1 MLFNYLKIS
10 IRNFRKQ
17 RLFSGLNILG
27 LGIGIAAVWLMVLY
41 VADELS
47 YDRFHAKAD
56 RIYRL
61 TQEAEWA
68 TGSFKLAPTSAPF
81 APALQNEYPE
91 IEKTVRISIEG
102 GGTIRFGEK
111 LVDAYD
117 IYFADAS
124 VFDVFSYPFLYG
136 NPATALDEPQKI
148 VLTKTLADRIFGDAS
163 KAMGQT
169 VFFSNDFPNV
179 VTGVINDV
187 PTNSHLNF
195 SALRSLPKDYT
206 ADWQSGDIYT
216 YLLLK
221 DGADAK
227 KLEAK
232 FPGFY
237 AKYLQKQMGNADYRM
252 ILQPLTSI
260 HLHSTHLD
268 YEIGAKG
275 NIKTVYIFSAIA
287 LLILI
292 IACINYMNLYTAR
305 SLKRVREVGVRKAI
319 GSQRLQLIGQFL
331 TESFLMTI
339 LAGLVGFL
347 LAKAAL
353 PFFNQLA
360 EKSLSLDFQ
369 NNSLFTLGI
378 AAAFL
383 LLIGLLSG
391 LYPAL
396 MLSGYR
402 PVVALKG
409 QLGSQSG
416 GAGFRQS
423 LVVFQFAATVVMI
436 ACSGIVYRQ
445 IRYVNHKDL
454 GFNKEQV
461 LTFHVD
467 KNEVR
472 TQVGALKDKLGQN
485 PVIES
490 SAAASNPIGN
500 NGIGSTA
507 LFIETSN
514 GEMPSTTQMAQ
525 RFMADADYLRTM
537 EIKLVQGRDFVK
549 NSPADLAGSVL
560 VNETLVKKQ
569 GWTNPIGKRMR
580 YPADK
585 DGNATEMTVVGVTRD
600 FHIYSLQHK
609 IEPLVIQLAPP
620 MEQDNM
626 YVRINAA
633 KTPEALAYISQVY
646 KTFDP
651 EARPEFHFL
660 DENFA
665 KQYQA
670 EQRQG
675 NVLLAFAILAILI
688 ACLGL
693 FGLAAFAAEAR
704 TKEIGV
710 RKVLGASIQDVVLML
725 SKDFVKLVLVAIAIG
740 TPVAVYAMNKWL
752 QNFEYRETLSWWVFA
767 LAGIIAIV
775 IALATVSSQALKS
788 ALTNPV
794 KALRAE

>member
-56 RIYRL
+56 RVFRV
-61 TQEAEWA
+61 TQEAQWA

-81 APALQNEYPE
+81 AQALQHEYPE
-91 IEKTVRISIEG
+91 IEKTVRISTEG
-102 GGTIRFGEK
+102 GGRISFGEK
-111 LVDAYD
+111 QVDAHD
-117 IYFADAS
+117 IFFTDGS
-124 VFDVFSYPFLYG
+124 VFDVFSYPFIYG
-136 NPATALDEPQKI
+136 NPATALREPQKI
-148 VLTKTLADRIFGDAS
+148 VLTKTLAARIFGDAS

-169 VFFSNDFPNV
+169 VFFSNSYPNV
-179 VTGVINDV
+179 VTGVIDDV
-187 PTNSHLNF
+187 PANSHLHF
-195 SALRSLPKDYT
+195 SALRSLPPDYT
-206 ADWQSGDIYT
+206 GGWQDGDVYT

-221 DGADAK
+221 PGTDAT

-232 FPGFY
+232 FPAFY
-237 AKYLQKQMGNADYRM
+237 TKYLQKQMGNADYHLN
-252 ILQPLTSI
+252 LQPLTSI
-260 HLHSTHLD
+260 HLHSHLE
-268 YEIGAKG
+268 YELGTTG
-275 NIKTVYIFSAIA
+275 NINTVYIFSAIA

-319 GSQRLQLIGQFL
+319 GSQRTQLIGQFL
-331 TESFLMTI
+331 TESFMMTVI
-339 LAGLVGFL
+339 AGFVSFL
-347 LAKAAL
+347 LATAAL

-360 EKSLSLDFQ
+360 EKSLSLTFHD
-369 NNSLFTLGI
+369 NSIVTI
-378 AAAFL
+378 AIGGAFL

-402 PVVALKG
+402 PVIALKG

-423 LVVFQFAATVVMI
+423 LVVFQFAATVAMI

-461 LTFHVD
+461 LTFHID

-472 TQVGALKDKLGQN
+472 TQVAALKEKLGQN

-490 SAAASNPIGN
+490 SASASNPIGN
-500 NGIGSTA
+500 NFIGSA
-507 LFIETSN
+507 PLVVETDN
-514 GEMPSTTQMAQ
+514 GEIPSTPQMTQ

-537 EIKLVQGRDFVK
+537 EIKLLQGRDFIK
-549 NSPADLAGSVL
+549 NSPADLSGSIL
-560 VNETLVKKQ
+560 VNEALVKKQ
-569 GWTNPIGKRMR
+569 GWKNPVGKRLR
-580 YPADK
+580 YPADG
-585 DGNATEMTVVGVTRD
+585 DGKVQELTVVGVTSD

-620 MEQDNM
+620 SEQDNM

-646 KTFDP
+646 KTFDA
-651 EARPEFHFL
+651 EARPEFQFL

-670 EQRQG
+670 EQRQA
-675 NVLLAFAILAILI
+675 NVLLAFAVLAVVI

-710 RKVLGASIQDVVLML
+710 RKVLGASVQDVVFML
-725 SKDFVKLVLVAIAIG
+725 SRDFARLVLIAIAIG
-740 TPVAVYAMNKWL
+740 TPIAVYAMNQWL

-767 LAGIIAIV
+767 LAGVIAIV
-775 IALATVSSQALKS
+775 IALVTVSSQALKS

>member
-56 RIYRL
+56 RIYRV

-68 TGSFKLAPTSAPF
+68 TGSFKLAPTSPPF

-91 IEKTVRISIEG
+91 IEKTVRISAEG
-102 GGTIRFGEK
+102 GGKIRFGEK
-111 LVDAYD
+111 QVDAHN
-117 IYFADAS
+117 IFFTDAT
-124 VFDVFSYPFLYG
+124 VFDIFSYPFLYG
-136 NPATALDEPQKI
+136 NPATALSEPQKI
-148 VLTKTLADRIFGDAS
+148 VLTKTLAISIFGDAS
-163 KAMGQT
+163 KALGQT
-169 VFFSNDFPNV
+169 VFFSNNYPNV
-179 VTGVINDV
+179 VSGVIEDV
-187 PTNSHLNF
+187 PSNSHLNF
-195 SALRSLPKDYT
+195 SALRSLPPDFT
-206 ADWQSGDIYT
+206 GGWQDGDIYT
-216 YLLLK
+216 YVLLK
-221 DGADAK
+221 QGTDAT

-232 FPGFY
+232 FPTFY
-237 AKYLQKQMGNADYRM
+237 TKYLKKYIADADYRM
-252 ILQPLTSI
+252 NLQPLTSI
-260 HLHSTHLD
+260 HLHSNLE
-268 YEIGAKG
+268 YEISTNG
-275 NIKTVYIFSAIA
+275 NIRTVYIFSAIA
-287 LLILI
+287 LLILV

-319 GSQRLQLIGQFL
+319 GSQRFQLIGQFL
-331 TESFLMTI
+331 TESFMMTI

-353 PFFNQLA
+353 PFFNRLA
-360 EKSLSLDFQ
+360 EKSLSIDFQ
-369 NNSLFTLGI
+369 NNNILTIGI
-378 AAAFL
+378 SAAFL
-383 LLIGLLSG
+383 LLVGLLSG

-402 PVVALKG
+402 PVIALKG

-454 GFNKEQV
+454 GFNKDQV
-461 LTFHVD
+461 LTFHID

-472 TQVGALKDKLGQN
+472 TQVSALKEKLEQN

-490 SAAASNPIGN
+490 AAAASNPIGN
-500 NGIGSTA
+500 NAIGSAA
-507 LFIETSN
+507 LFVETN
-514 GEMPSTTQMAQ
+514 QGEIPSTTQMTQ

-537 EIKLVQGRDFVK
+537 EIKLLQGRDFDK
-549 NSPADLAGSVL
+549 NSAADLSGSVL
-560 VNETLVKKQ
+560 VNEALAQKQ
-569 GWTNPIGKRMR
+569 GWANPIGKRLR

-585 DGNATEMTVVGVTRD
+585 DGNVKELTVVGVTKN

-609 IEPLVIQLAPP
+609 IESLLIQLAPP
-620 MEQDNM
+620 QEQDNM

-633 KTPEALAYISQVY
+633 KTTEALAYIREVY
-646 KTFDP
+646 KAFDAD
-651 EARPEFHFL
+651 ARPEFQFL

-710 RKVLGASIQDVVLML
+710 RKVLGASVQDVVLML
-725 SKDFVKLVLVAIAIG
+725 SKDFVKLVLVAIVIG
-740 TPVAVYAMNKWL
+740 TPVAIYAMNKWL

>member
-17 RLFSGLNILG
+17 RLFSGLNIFG

-47 YDRFHAKAD
+47 YDRFHAQAD
-56 RIYRL
+56 RIYRV
-61 TQEAEWA
+61 TQQAEWA
-68 TGSFKLAPTSAPF
+68 TGSFKLASTSAPF

-91 IEKTVRISIEG
+91 IEKTVRISAEG
-102 GGTIRFGEK
+102 GGKIRYREK
-111 LVDAYD
+111 QVDAFD
-117 IYFADAS
+117 VYFTDAS
-124 VFDVFSYPFLYG
+124 VFDIFTYPFIYG
-136 NPATALDEPQKI
+136 DPATALREPQKI
-148 VLTKTLADRIFGDAS
+148 VLTKTLAVRLFGDAS
-163 KAMGQT
+163 RAMGQT
-169 VFFSNDFPNV
+169 VFFSNNFPNV
-179 VTGVINDV
+179 VTGVIEDV
-187 PTNSHLNF
+187 PANSHLHF
-195 SALRSLPKDYT
+195 SALRSLPPDFT
-206 ADWQSGDIYT
+206 GGWQSGDIYT
-216 YLLLK
+216 YILLK
-221 DGADAK
+221 DGTDAK

-232 FPGFY
+232 FPAFY
-237 AKYLQKQMGNADYRM
+237 TKYLRSELGNADYHM
-252 ILQPLTSI
+252 NLQPLTSI
-260 HLHSTHLD
+260 HLHSNLD
-268 YEIGAKG
+268 YEISTNA
-275 NIKTVYIFSAIA
+275 NIKTVYIFAAIA

-292 IACINYMNLYTAR
+292 IACINYVNLYTAR

-319 GSQRLQLIGQFL
+319 GSQRVQLIGQFL

-360 EKSLSLDFQ
+360 EKSLSLDLHD
-369 NNSLFTLGI
+369 NGMI
-378 AAAFL
+378 AIAIACGFL

-402 PVVALKG
+402 PVIALKG
-409 QLGSQSG
+409 QLGSHSG

-454 GFNKEQV
+454 GFNKDQV
-461 LTFHVD
+461 LTFHID

-472 TQVGALKDKLGQN
+472 TQVSALKEKLSQN
-485 PVIES
+485 PLIES
-490 SAAASNPIGN
+490 AAAASNPIGN
-500 NGIGSTA
+500 NYIGSTG
-507 LFIETSN
+507 LFVETNS
-514 GEMPSTTQMAQ
+514 GEIPSSTQMTH
-525 RFMADADYLRTM
+525 RFMADADYLGTM
-537 EIKLVQGRDFVK
+537 EIKLLQGRDFVK

-560 VNETLVKKQ
+560 VNEALVKKQ
-569 GWTNPIGKRMR
+569 GWTNPIGKRLR
-580 YPADK
+580 YPADS
-585 DGNATEMTVVGVTRD
+585 DGNSYELTVVGVTSD

-620 MEQDNM
+620 TEQDNM

-633 KTPEALAYISQVY
+633 KTPEALAYIREVY
-646 KTFDP
+646 KGFDA
-651 EARPEFHFL
+651 EARPEFQFL

-670 EQRQG
+670 EERQG
-675 NVLLAFAILAILI
+675 NVLLAFAILAIVI

-704 TKEIGV
+704 TKEIGI
-710 RKVLGASIQDVVLML
+710 RKVLGASVQNVVLML
-725 SKDFVKLVLVAIAIG
+725 SKDFVKLVLIAIVIG
-740 TPVAVYAMNKWL
+740 TPIAIYAMNQWL

-767 LAGIIAIV
+767 LAGIIAIA
-775 IALATVSSQALKS
+775 IALVTVSSQALKS

>member
-56 RIYRL
+56 RIFRI

-68 TGSFKLAPTSAPF
+68 TGSFKLAITSAPY
-81 APALQNEYPE
+81 AQALQHEYPE
-91 IEKTVRISIEG
+91 IEKTVRISVEG
-102 GGTIRFGEK
+102 GGKILFGEK
-111 LVDAYD
+111 QVDAPD
-117 IYFADAS
+117 IFFADAS
-124 VFDVFSYPFLYG
+124 VFDVFSFPFLYG
-136 NPATALDEPQKI
+136 NPATALREPQKI
-148 VLTKTLADRIFGDAS
+148 VLTKTLATRIFGDAA
-163 KAMGQT
+163 KAVGQT
-169 VFFSNDFPNV
+169 VFFSNNYPNV
-179 VTGVINDV
+179 VTGVIEDV
-187 PTNSHLNF
+187 LTNSHLNF
-195 SALRSLPKDYT
+195 SALRSLPPDYT
-206 ADWQSGDIYT
+206 GGWQDGDVYT

-221 DGADAK
+221 KGTDAQ

-232 FPGFY
+232 FPAFY
-237 AKYLQKQMGNADYRM
+237 TKYLQKEMGNADYHM
-252 ILQPLTSI
+252 NLQPLTSI
-260 HLHSTHLD
+260 HLHSDLG
-268 YEIGAKG
+268 YEMGTNG
-275 NIKTVYIFSAIA
+275 NVKTVYIFSAIA

-319 GSQRLQLIGQFL
+319 GSQRFQLIGQFL
-331 TESFLMTI
+331 TESFMMTI

-353 PFFNQLA
+353 PSFNRLA
-360 EKSLSLDFQ
+360 EKTLSLDFQ
-369 NNSLFTLGI
+369 NNDLLTLSI
-378 AAAFL
+378 AVAFL

-396 MLSGYR
+396 MLSGFR
-402 PVVALKG
+402 PVIALKG
-409 QLGSQSG
+409 QLGSQAG
-416 GAGFRQS
+416 GAGFRKS

-445 IRYVNHKDL
+445 ISYVNHKDL
-454 GFNKEQV
+454 GFNKDQV
-461 LTFHVD
+461 LTFHID

-472 TQVGALKDKLGQN
+472 TQVSALKEKLGQN
-485 PVIES
+485 PIIES

-500 NGIGSTA
+500 NYMGSAA
-507 LFIETSN
+507 LLVETN
-514 GEMPSTTQMAQ
+514 QGEMPSTPQMTQ

-537 EIKLVQGRDFVK
+537 EIKLLQGRDFVK
-549 NSPADLAGSVL
+549 NSPADLSGSVL
-560 VNETLVKKQ
+560 VNEELVKKQ
-569 GWTNPIGKRMR
+569 GWANPIGKRLR

-585 DGNATEMTVVGVTRD
+585 GGNVKELTVVGVTSD

-620 MEQDNM
+620 QEQDNV

-633 KTPEALAYISQVY
+633 KTTEALAYIGQVY
-646 KTFDP
+646 KTFDA
-651 EARPEFHFL
+651 EARPEFQFL

-670 EQRQG
+670 ELRQG

-710 RKVLGASIQDVVLML
+710 RKVLGASVQDVVLML
-725 SKDFVKLVLVAIAIG
+725 SADFVKLVLIAIVIG
-740 TPVAVYAMNKWL
+740 TPIAVYAMNKWL

-767 LAGIIAIV
+767 LAGIVAIV
-775 IALATVSSQALKS
+775 IALITVSSQALKS

>member
-41 VADELS
+41 VADELN

-56 RIYRL
+56 RIYRV
-61 TQEAEWA
+61 TQEAGWE

-91 IEKTVRISIEG
+91 IEKTVRISAEG
-102 GGTIRFGEK
+102 GGSIRFREMQ
-111 LVDAYD
+111 VDAPD
-117 IYFADAS
+117 IFFADGS
-124 VFDVFSYPFLYG
+124 VFDVFSYSFLYG
-136 NPATALDEPQKI
+136 SPATALREPQKI
-148 VLTKTLADRIFGDAS
+148 VLTKTLATRIFGDAS
-163 KAMGQT
+163 KALGQT
-169 VFFSNDFPNV
+169 VFFSNNYPNV
-179 VTGVINDV
+179 VSGVIEDA

-195 SALRSLPKDYT
+195 SALRSLPPDFT
-206 ADWQSGDIYT
+206 GGWQDGDIYT

-221 DGADAK
+221 EGADAK

-232 FPGFY
+232 FPAFY
-237 AKYLQKQMGNADYRM
+237 AKYLQKQMGNAEYHLN
-252 ILQPLTSI
+252 LQPLTSI
-260 HLHSTHLD
+260 HLNSHLGH
-268 YEIGAKG
+268 EIGNNG

-287 LLILI
+287 LLILV

-319 GSQRLQLIGQFL
+319 GSQRFQLIGQFL
-331 TESFLMTI
+331 TESFMMTL

-369 NNSLFTLGI
+369 NNDFLTIGI
-378 AAAFL
+378 AGAFL
-383 LLIGLLSG
+383 MLIGLLSG

-402 PVVALKG
+402 PVIALKG
-409 QLGSQSG
+409 QLGSHAG

-461 LTFHVD
+461 LTFHID

-472 TQVGALKDKLGQN
+472 TQVGALKEKLEQN

-490 SAAASNPIGN
+490 AAAASNPIGN
-500 NGIGSTA
+500 NTIGSA
-507 LFIETSN
+507 AFLIETN
-514 GEMPSTTQMAQ
+514 QGEIPSTTQMAQ

-537 EIKLVQGRDFVK
+537 EIKLLQGRDFIK
-549 NSPADLAGSVL
+549 NSPTDLAGSVL
-560 VNETLVKKQ
+560 VNEALAKKQ
-569 GWTNPIGKRMR
+569 GWSDAVGKKLR

-585 DGNATEMTVVGVTRD
+585 DGNMKELAVVGVTND

-609 IEPLVIQLAPP
+609 IEPLVIQFAPP
-620 MEQDNM
+620 QEQDNM

-633 KTPEALAYISQVY
+633 KTPEALAHIREVY
-646 KTFDP
+646 KTFDTN
-651 EARPEFHFL
+651 ARPEVHFL

-665 KQYQA
+665 RQYQA

-675 NVLLAFAILAILI
+675 NVLLAFAILAIVI

-693 FGLAAFAAEAR
+693 FGLAALAAEAR

-710 RKVLGASIQDVVLML
+710 RKVLGASVQDVVLML

-740 TPVAVYAMNKWL
+740 TPIAVYAMSEWL
-752 QNFEYRETLSWWVFA
+752 QNFEYRETLSWWIFA
-767 LAGIIAIV
+767 LAGVIAIV

>member
-56 RIYRL
+56 RIYRV
-61 TQEAEWA
+61 TQEAEWE

-91 IEKTVRISIEG
+91 IEKTVRISAEG
-102 GGTIRFGEK
+102 GGKIRFEEK
-111 LVDAYD
+111 QVDAPD
-117 IYFADAS
+117 IFFTDGS
-124 VFDVFSYPFLYG
+124 VFDVFSYSFLYG
-136 NPATALDEPQKI
+136 NPATALREPQKI
-148 VLTKTLADRIFGDAS
+148 VLTKTLATRIFGDAS

-169 VFFSNDFPNV
+169 VFFSNNYPNV
-179 VTGVINDV
+179 ITGVMEDV
-187 PTNSHLNF
+187 PANSHLNF
-195 SALRSLPKDYT
+195 SALRSLPADYT
-206 ADWQSGDIYT
+206 GGWQDGDIYT

-221 DGADAK
+221 DGTDAK

-232 FPGFY
+232 FPAFY
-237 AKYLQKQMGNADYRM
+237 AKYLQKQMGNADYHLN
-252 ILQPLTSI
+252 LQPLTSI
-260 HLHSTHLD
+260 HLHSHLD
-268 YEIGAKG
+268 YEIGTNG

-287 LLILI
+287 FLILV

-319 GSQRLQLIGQFL
+319 GSQRFQLIGQFL
-331 TESFLMTI
+331 TESFMTTI
-339 LAGLVGFL
+339 LAGFVGFL

-369 NNSLFTLGI
+369 NNDMLTIGI
-378 AAAFL
+378 AGTFL

-402 PVVALKG
+402 PVIALKG
-409 QLGSQSG
+409 QLGSHTG
-416 GAGFRQS
+416 GAVFRQS
-423 LVVFQFAATVVMI
+423 LVVFQFIATVVMI

-461 LTFHVD
+461 LTFHID

-472 TQVGALKDKLGQN
+472 TQVGALKEKLEQN
-485 PVIES
+485 PVIEGA
-490 SAAASNPIGN
+490 AAASNPIGN
-500 NGIGSTA
+500 NTIGSA
-507 LFIETSN
+507 AFFIETN
-514 GEMPSTTQMAQ
+514 HGEIPSSTQMTQ

-537 EIKLVQGRDFVK
+537 EIKLLRGRDFIK
-549 NSPADLAGSVL
+549 NSPTDLAGSIL
-560 VNETLVKKQ
+560 VNEALANKQ
-569 GWTNPIGKRMR
+569 GWSNPVGKRLR

-585 DGNATEMTVVGVTRD
+585 DGKAKELTVVGVIKD

-620 MEQDNM
+620 QEQDNM
-626 YVRINAA
+626 YVRINVA
-633 KTPEALAYISQVY
+633 KTPEALAYIREVY
-646 KTFDP
+646 KTFDA
-651 EARPEFHFL
+651 EARPEFQFL

-675 NVLLAFAILAILI
+675 SVLLAFAILAILI

-710 RKVLGASIQDVVLML
+710 RKVLGASVQDVVLML

-740 TPVAVYAMNKWL
+740 TPIAVYAMSEWL
-752 QNFEYRETLSWWVFA
+752 QNFEYRETLSWWIFA
-767 LAGIIAIV
+767 VAGVIAIV

-788 ALTNPV
+788 ALANPV

>member
-47 YDRFHAKAD
+47 YDRFHAKAG
-56 RIYRL
+56 RIYRV

-68 TGSFKLAPTSAPF
+68 TGSYKLASTSAPF
-81 APALQNEYPE
+81 AQALQNEYPE
-91 IEKTVRISIEG
+91 IERTLRINAEG
-102 GGTIRFGEK
+102 GGKIRYGEK
-111 LVDAYD
+111 QVDAYD
-117 IYFADAS
+117 IFFTDAS
-124 VFDVFSYPFLYG
+124 VFDVFSYRFLYG
-136 NPATALDEPQKI
+136 NPATALREPQKI
-148 VLTKTLADRIFGDAS
+148 VLTKTLAARIFGDAA

-169 VFFSNDFPNV
+169 VFFSNNFPNV
-179 VTGVINDV
+179 VTGVIEDV
-187 PTNSHLNF
+187 PANSHIRF
-195 SALRSLPKDYT
+195 SALRSLPPDFT
-206 ADWQSGDIYT
+206 GGWQDGDIYT

-221 DGADAK
+221 QGTDAR

-232 FPGFY
+232 FPTFY
-237 AKYLQKQMGNADYRM
+237 SKYLSKYIGDSEYRM
-252 ILQPLTSI
+252 KLQPLTSI
-260 HLHSTHLD
+260 HLYSDLE

-287 LLILI
+287 LLILV

-319 GSQRLQLIGQFL
+319 GSQRFQLIGQFL

-339 LAGLVGFL
+339 LAGFVGFL
-347 LAKAAL
+347 LATTAL

-360 EKSLSLDFQ
+360 EKSLSLDFHD
-369 NNSLFTLGI
+369 NSIATIGI
-378 AAAFL
+378 GATFL
-383 LLIGLLSG
+383 ALIGLLSG

-402 PVVALKG
+402 PVIALKG

-436 ACSGIVYRQ
+436 ACASIVYRQ

-454 GFNKEQV
+454 GFNKDQV
-461 LTFHVD
+461 LTFHID

-472 TQVGALKDKLGQN
+472 TQVAALKEKLGQN

-500 NGIGSTA
+500 NNIGSTA
-507 LFIETSN
+507 LFMETGN
-514 GEMPSTTQMAQ
+514 GEISQTTQMTQ

-537 EIKLVQGRDFVK
+537 EIKLLQGRDFLK

-560 VNETLVKKQ
+560 VNEALVKKQ
-569 GWTNPIGKRMR
+569 GWANPIGKRMR

-585 DGNATEMTVVGVTRD
+585 DGNSKELTIVGVTND

-620 MEQDNM
+620 QEQDNM

-633 KTPEALAYISQVY
+633 KTPEALAYITQVY
-646 KTFDP
+646 KAFD
-651 EARPEFHFL
+651 ADSRPEFQFL

-665 KQYQA
+665 KQYQS

-675 NVLLAFAILAILI
+675 NVLLAFAILAIII

-704 TKEIGV
+704 TKEIGL
-710 RKVLGASIQDVVLML
+710 RKVLGASVQDVVLML
-725 SKDFVKLVLVAIAIG
+725 SKDFVKLVLVAIVIG
-740 TPVAVYAMNKWL
+740 TPIAVYAMNKWL
-752 QNFEYRETLSWWVFA
+752 QNFEYRETLSWWIFA
-767 LAGIIAIV
+767 LAGIVAIAI
-775 IALATVSSQALKS
+775 ALLTVSSQALKS

>member
-56 RIYRL
+56 RIFRV

-68 TGSFKLAPTSAPF
+68 TGGFKLAPTSAPF
-81 APALQNEYPE
+81 AQALQNEYPE
-91 IEKTVRISIEG
+91 IEKTVRISAEG
-102 GGTIRFGEK
+102 GGKIRFGEK
-111 LVDAYD
+111 QVDAND
-117 IYFADAS
+117 IFFTDGS
-124 VFDVFSYPFLYG
+124 VFDVFSFPFLYG
-136 NPATALDEPQKI
+136 NPATALREPQKI
-148 VLTKTLADRIFGDAS
+148 VLTKTLATRVFGDAS
-163 KAMGQT
+163 KAVGQT
-169 VFFSNDFPNV
+169 VFFSNNYPNV
-179 VTGVINDV
+179 VTGVIDDI
-187 PTNSHLNF
+187 PANSHLNF
-195 SALRSLPKDYT
+195 SALRSLPLDYT
-206 ADWQSGDIYT
+206 GGWQDGDVYT

-221 DGADAK
+221 EGTDAE

-232 FPGFY
+232 FPAFY
-237 AKYLQKQMGNADYRM
+237 TKYLQKQMGNADYHM
-252 ILQPLTSI
+252 NLQPLTSI
-260 HLHSTHLD
+260 HLHSHLD
-268 YEIGAKG
+268 YEIGNNG
-275 NIKTVYIFSAIA
+275 NIDTVYIFSAIA

-319 GSQRLQLIGQFL
+319 GSQRFQLIGQFL
-331 TESFLMTI
+331 TESFMMTA
-339 LAGLVGFL
+339 LAGFVGFL
-347 LAKAAL
+347 LAKATL

-360 EKSLSLDFQ
+360 EKSLSLVFHD
-369 NNSLFTLGI
+369 NSLATMGI
-378 AAAFL
+378 GGAFL

-402 PVVALKG
+402 PVIALKG
-409 QLGSQSG
+409 QLGSQAG

-445 IRYVNHKDL
+445 ISYVNHKDL
-454 GFNKEQV
+454 GFNKDQV
-461 LTFHVD
+461 LTFHID

-472 TQVGALKDKLGQN
+472 TQVGALKEKLGQN

-500 NGIGSTA
+500 NWMGSA
-507 LFIETSN
+507 PLFVETDN
-514 GEMPSTTQMAQ
+514 GGFSSTTQMTQ

-537 EIKLVQGRDFVK
+537 EIKLLQGRDFIK
-549 NSPADLAGSVL
+549 NSPADLTGSVL
-560 VNETLVKKQ
+560 VNEALVKKQ
-569 GWTNPIGKRMR
+569 GWKNPVGKRMR
-580 YPADK
+580 YPADR
-585 DGNATEMTVVGVTRD
+585 DGKVQELTIVGVTSD

-609 IEPLVIQLAPP
+609 IEPLVIQFAPP
-620 MEQDNM
+620 SEQDNM
-626 YVRINAA
+626 FVRINAA
-633 KTPEALAYISQVY
+633 KTPEALAYINQVY
-646 KTFDP
+646 KTFDAD
-651 EARPEFHFL
+651 ARPEFQFL

-675 NVLLAFAILAILI
+675 NILLAFAILAVVI

-710 RKVLGASIQDVVLML
+710 RKVLGASVQDVVFML
-725 SKDFVKLVLVAIAIG
+725 SRDFVKLVLIAIVIG
-740 TPVAVYAMNKWL
+740 TPVAVYAMSKWL

-767 LAGIIAIV
+767 LAGIVAIV
-775 IALATVSSQALKS
+775 IALVTVSSQALKS

>member
-47 YDRFHAKAD
+47 YDRFHARAD
-56 RIYRL
+56 RIFRV

-91 IEKTVRISIEG
+91 IEKTLRISSEG
-102 GGTIRFGEK
+102 GGRIRFGEK
-111 LVDAYD
+111 QVDAPD
-117 IYFADAS
+117 IFFTDAS
-124 VFDVFSYPFLYG
+124 VFDIFSYRFLYG
-136 NPATALDEPQKI
+136 NPATALREPQKI
-148 VLTKTLADRIFGDAS
+148 VLTKTLATRIFGDAA
-163 KAMGQT
+163 KAVGQT
-169 VFFSNDFPNV
+169 VFFSNNYPNV
-179 VTGVINDV
+179 VTGVIDDV
-187 PTNSHLNF
+187 PANSHLNF
-195 SALRSLPKDYT
+195 SALRSLPVDYT
-206 ADWQSGDIYT
+206 GGWQDGDMYT

-221 DGADAK
+221 EGTDAK

-232 FPGFY
+232 FPAFY
-237 AKYLQKQMGNADYRM
+237 VKYLQKQMDNADYHLN
-252 ILQPLTSI
+252 LQPLTSI
-260 HLHSTHLD
+260 HLHSHLD
-268 YEIGAKG
+268 YEIGNNG

-287 LLILI
+287 LLILV

-319 GSQRLQLIGQFL
+319 GSQRFQLIGQFL
-331 TESFLMTI
+331 TESFMMTI

-360 EKSLSLDFQ
+360 EKTLSLDFQ
-369 NNSLFTLGI
+369 NNNLLTIGI

-402 PVVALKG
+402 PVIALKG

-454 GFNKEQV
+454 GFNKDQV
-461 LTFHVD
+461 LTFHID

-472 TQVGALKDKLGQN
+472 TQVGALKEKLEQN

-490 SAAASNPIGN
+490 AAAASNPIGN
-500 NGIGSTA
+500 NSIGSAA
-507 LFIETSN
+507 LFVETN
-514 GEMPSTTQMAQ
+514 QGEIPSTTQMTQ

-537 EIKLVQGRDFVK
+537 EIKLLQGRDFIK
-549 NSPADLAGSVL
+549 NSPADLSGSVL
-560 VNETLVKKQ
+560 VNEALAKKQ
-569 GWTNPIGKRMR
+569 GWTNPIGKRLR
-580 YPADK
+580 YPADQ
-585 DGNATEMTVVGVTRD
+585 DGNATELTVVGVTKD

-620 MEQDNM
+620 QEQDNM

-633 KTPEALAYISQVY
+633 KTSEALAYIHEVY
-646 KTFDP
+646 KTFDAD
-651 EARPEFHFL
+651 ARPEFHFL

-675 NVLLAFAILAILI
+675 NVLLAFAILAIVI

-710 RKVLGASIQDVVLML
+710 RKVLGANVQDVVLML
-725 SKDFVKLVLVAIAIG
+725 SKDFVKLVFVAIAIG
-740 TPVAVYAMNKWL
+740 TPIAVYAMDMWL

-767 LAGIIAIV
+767 LAGLVAIV
-775 IALATVSSQALKS
+775 IALVTVSSQALKS

>member
-47 YDRFHAKAD
+47 YDRLHAKAD
-56 RIYRL
+56 RIYRV
-61 TQEAEWA
+61 TQQAEWA
-68 TGSFKLAPTSAPF
+68 TGSFKLASTSAPF

-91 IEKTVRISIEG
+91 IEKTVRISAEG
-102 GGTIRFGEK
+102 GGKIRFGEK
-111 LVDAYD
+111 QVDAPD
-117 IYFADAS
+117 IFFADGS
-124 VFDVFSYPFLYG
+124 VFDIFSYSFLYG
-136 NPATALDEPQKI
+136 NPATALREPQKI
-148 VLTKTLADRIFGDAS
+148 VLTRTLATRIFGDAS
-163 KAMGQT
+163 KAVGQT
-169 VFFSNDFPNV
+169 VFFSNNYPNV
-179 VTGVINDV
+179 VTGVIEDA

-195 SALRSLPKDYT
+195 GALRSIPTDYT
-206 ADWQSGDIYT
+206 GGWQDGDVYT

-221 DGADAK
+221 EGTDAK

-232 FPGFY
+232 FPAFY
-237 AKYLQKQMGNADYRM
+237 AKYLQKQMGNADYHLN
-252 ILQPLTSI
+252 LQPLTSI
-260 HLHSTHLD
+260 HLHSHLS
-268 YEIGAKG
+268 YEIGTNG

-287 LLILI
+287 LLILV

-319 GSQRLQLIGQFL
+319 GSQRFQLIGQFL
-331 TESFLMTI
+331 TESFMMTI
-339 LAGLVGFL
+339 LAGLVSFL

-369 NNSLFTLGI
+369 NNDVLTIGI
-378 AAAFL
+378 AGAFL
-383 LLIGLLSG
+383 MLIGLLSG

-402 PVVALKG
+402 PVIALKG

-454 GFNKEQV
+454 GFNKDQV
-461 LTFHVD
+461 LTFHID

-472 TQVGALKDKLGQN
+472 TQVGALKEKLEQN

-490 SAAASNPIGN
+490 AAAASNPVGN
-500 NGIGSTA
+500 NNIGSA
-507 LFIETSN
+507 AFFIETN
-514 GEMPSTTQMAQ
+514 QGEIPSTTQMTQ
-525 RFMADADYLRTM
+525 RFMADADYLGTM
-537 EIKLVQGRDFVK
+537 EIKLLQGRDFIK
-549 NSPADLAGSVL
+549 NSPTDLAGSVL
-560 VNETLVKKQ
+560 VNEALVKKQ
-569 GWTNPIGKRMR
+569 GWSNAVGKRLR
-580 YPADK
+580 YPVDK
-585 DGNATEMTVVGVTRD
+585 DGTMKELAVVGVTKD

-609 IEPLVIQLAPP
+609 IEPLVIQFAPP
-620 MEQDNM
+620 QEQDNM

-633 KTPEALAYISQVY
+633 KTSEALAHIREVY
-646 KTFDP
+646 KTFDAD
-651 EARPEFHFL
+651 ARPEFQFL

-675 NVLLAFAILAILI
+675 NVLLAFAILAIVI

-710 RKVLGASIQDVVLML
+710 RKVLGASVQDVVLML

-740 TPVAVYAMNKWL
+740 TPIAVYTMSKWL

-775 IALATVSSQALKS
+775 IALVTVSSQALKS

>member
-47 YDRFHAKAD
+47 YDRFHVKAD
-56 RIYRL
+56 RVFRV

-81 APALQNEYPE
+81 AQALQNEYPE
-91 IEKTVRISIEG
+91 IEKTVRISAEG
-102 GGTIRFGEK
+102 GGKIRFGEK
-111 LVDAYD
+111 QVDAFD
-117 IYFADAS
+117 IFFTDAS
-124 VFDVFSYPFLYG
+124 VFDVFSFPFIYG
-136 NPATALDEPQKI
+136 NPATALGEPQKI
-148 VLTKTLADRIFGDAS
+148 VLTKTLATRIFGDAA
-163 KAMGQT
+163 KAVGQT
-169 VFFSNDFPNV
+169 VFFSNNYPNV
-179 VTGVINDV
+179 VTGVIEDV
-187 PTNSHLNF
+187 PVNSHFNF
-195 SALRSLPKDYT
+195 SALRSLPADYT
-206 ADWQSGDIYT
+206 GGWQNGDLYT

-221 DGADAK
+221 EGTDAK

-232 FPGFY
+232 FPAFY
-237 AKYLQKQMGNADYRM
+237 TKYLQKQMGKADYHLN
-252 ILQPLTSI
+252 LQPLTSI
-260 HLHSTHLD
+260 HLHSHLD
-268 YEIGAKG
+268 YEIGTNG

-319 GSQRLQLIGQFL
+319 GSQRFQLIGQFL
-331 TESFLMTI
+331 TESFMMTI
-339 LAGLVGFL
+339 LSGLVGFL

-360 EKSLSLDFQ
+360 EKTLRIDFQ
-369 NNSLFTLGI
+369 NNNLLTTGI
-378 AAAFL
+378 AVAFL

-402 PVVALKG
+402 PVIALKG

-454 GFNKEQV
+454 GFNKDQV
-461 LTFHVD
+461 LTFHID

-472 TQVGALKDKLGQN
+472 TQVGALKEKLAQN

-500 NGIGSTA
+500 NMIGYAT
-507 LFIETSN
+507 LFVETNS
-514 GEMPSTTQMAQ
+514 GEIPSTTQMTQ

-537 EIKLVQGRDFVK
+537 EIKLLQGHDFVN

-560 VNETLVKKQ
+560 VNEALAKKQ
-569 GWTNPIGKRMR
+569 GWANPIGKRMR
-580 YPADK
+580 SPADK
-585 DGNATEMTVVGVTRD
+585 DGNVKELTVVGVTSD
-600 FHIYSLQHK
+600 FHIYSLQYK

-620 MEQDNM
+620 SEQDNM
-626 YVRINAA
+626 YVRINPA
-633 KTPEALAYISQVY
+633 KTPEALAYINQVY
-646 KTFDP
+646 KTFD
-651 EARPEFHFL
+651 ADAHPEFQFL

-665 KQYQA
+665 KQYKA

-675 NVLLAFAILAILI
+675 NVLLAFAILAVLI

-710 RKVLGASIQDVVLML
+710 RKVLGASVQDVVLML
-725 SKDFVKLVLVAIAIG
+725 SRDFVKLVFIAIVIG
-740 TPVAVYAMNKWL
+740 TPIAVYAMSKWL

-767 LAGIIAIV
+767 LAGVVAIV
-775 IALATVSSQALKS
+775 IALVTVSSQALKS

>member
-27 LGIGIAAVWLMVLY
+27 LGIGIAAVWLMLLY

-56 RIYRL
+56 RIFRV

-91 IEKTVRISIEG
+91 IEKAVRISTEG
-102 GGTIRFGEK
+102 GGKIRFGEK
-111 LVDAYD
+111 QVDAHD
-117 IYFADAS
+117 IFFTDAS
-124 VFDVFSYPFLYG
+124 VFDIFSYKFLYG
-136 NPATALDEPQKI
+136 NPATALREPQKI
-148 VLTKTLADRIFGDAS
+148 VLTKTLATRIFGDAS

-169 VFFSNDFPNV
+169 VFFSNNYPNV
-179 VTGVINDV
+179 VTGVIEDV
-187 PTNSHLNF
+187 PANSHLNF
-195 SALRSLPKDYT
+195 SALRSLPTDYT
-206 ADWQSGDIYT
+206 GGWQDGDIYT

-221 DGADAK
+221 QGTDAK

-232 FPGFY
+232 FPAFY
-237 AKYLQKQMGNADYRM
+237 AKYLQKQMDNADYHLN
-252 ILQPLTSI
+252 LQPLTSI
-260 HLHSTHLD
+260 HLHSNLE
-268 YEIGAKG
+268 YEIGTNG

-319 GSQRLQLIGQFL
+319 GSQRFQLIGQFL
-331 TESFLMTI
+331 TESFMMTI
-339 LAGLVGFL
+339 LSGLVGFL

-360 EKSLSLDFQ
+360 EKTLSLDFQ
-369 NNSLFTLGI
+369 ENNLLTIGI
-378 AAAFL
+378 AVAFL

-402 PVVALKG
+402 PVIALKG

-454 GFNKEQV
+454 GFNKDQV
-461 LTFHVD
+461 LTFHID

-472 TQVGALKDKLGQN
+472 TQVAALKEKLGQN

-490 SAAASNPIGN
+490 SAAASNPIGSN
-500 NGIGSTA
+500 NIGSAA
-507 LFIETSN
+507 LFVETN
-514 GEMPSTTQMAQ
+514 QGEMPSTTQLTQ

-537 EIKLVQGRDFVK
+537 EIKLLQGRDFIK
-549 NSPADLAGSVL
+549 NSPADLAGSVI
-560 VNETLVKKQ
+560 VNEALAKKQ
-569 GWTNPIGKRMR
+569 GWPNPIGKKMR

-585 DGNATEMTVVGVTRD
+585 DGHVKELTVVGVTND
-600 FHIYSLQHK
+600 FHIYSLQYK

-620 MEQDNM
+620 QEQDNM

-633 KTPEALAYISQVY
+633 KTPEALAYINQVY

-651 EARPEFHFL
+651 EARPEFQFL

-675 NVLLAFAILAILI
+675 NVLLAFAILAIVI

-710 RKVLGASIQDVVLML
+710 RKVLGASVQDVVLML

-740 TPVAVYAMNKWL
+740 TPIAVYAMNKWL

-767 LAGIIAIV
+767 LAGIVAIV

>member
-56 RIYRL
+56 RIFRV

-91 IEKTVRISIEG
+91 IEKTVRISAEG
-102 GGTIRFGEK
+102 GGKIRFGEK
-111 LVDAYD
+111 QVDAHD
-117 IYFADAS
+117 IFFTDAS

-136 NPATALDEPQKI
+136 NPATALREPQKI
-148 VLTKTLADRIFGDAS
+148 VLTKTLATNIFGDAA
-163 KAMGQT
+163 KAVGQT
-169 VFFSNDFPNV
+169 VFFSNNFPNV
-179 VTGVINDV
+179 VTGVIDDV
-187 PTNSHLNF
+187 PANSHLNF
-195 SALRSLPKDYT
+195 SALRSLPPDYT
-206 ADWQSGDIYT
+206 GGWQDGDIYT

-221 DGADAK
+221 EGTDAK

-232 FPGFY
+232 FPAFY
-237 AKYLQKQMGNADYRM
+237 TKYLQKQMDNAVYHLN
-252 ILQPLTSI
+252 LQPLTSI
-260 HLHSTHLD
+260 HLHSHLE
-268 YEIGAKG
+268 YEIGTNG

-319 GSQRLQLIGQFL
+319 GSQRFQLIGQFL
-331 TESFLMTI
+331 TESFMMTI

-360 EKSLSLDFQ
+360 EKTLSLDFQ
-369 NNSLFTLGI
+369 NNDLLTLGI
-378 AAAFL
+378 AVVFL

-402 PVVALKG
+402 PVIALKG

-454 GFNKEQV
+454 GFNKDQV
-461 LTFHVD
+461 LTFHID

-472 TQVGALKDKLGQN
+472 TQVGALKEKLGQN

-500 NGIGSTA
+500 NYMGSAA
-507 LFIETSN
+507 LFVETN
-514 GEMPSTTQMAQ
+514 QGEMPSTTQMTQ

-537 EIKLVQGRDFVK
+537 EIKLLQGRDFVK

-560 VNETLVKKQ
+560 VNEELAKKQ
-569 GWTNPIGKRMR
+569 GWANPIGKRMR

-585 DGNATEMTVVGVTRD
+585 DGNVKELTVVGVTTD

-620 MEQDNM
+620 QEQDNM

-633 KTPEALAYISQVY
+633 KTAEALAYIRQVY
-646 KTFDP
+646 KTFDA
-651 EARPEFHFL
+651 EARPEFQFL

-740 TPVAVYAMNKWL
+740 TPIAVYAMNKWL

-775 IALATVSSQALKS
+775 IALVTVSSQALKS

>member
-10 IRNFRKQ
+10 IRNFRNQ

-47 YDRFHAKAD
+47 YDRFHTKAD
-56 RIYRL
+56 RVFRV

-68 TGSFKLAPTSAPF
+68 TGSFKLASTSAPF
-81 APALQNEYPE
+81 AQALQNDYPE
-91 IEKTVRISIEG
+91 IEKTVRINAEG
-102 GGTIRFGEK
+102 GGKIRFGEK
-111 LVDAYD
+111 QVDAHD
-117 IYFADAS
+117 IFFADAS
-124 VFDVFSYPFLYG
+124 VFDVFSFPFIYG
-136 NPATALDEPQKI
+136 NPATALSEPQKI
-148 VLTKTLADRIFGDAS
+148 VLTKALATRIFGDPA

-169 VFFSNDFPNV
+169 VFFSNDYPNV
-179 VTGVINDV
+179 VTGVIDDV
-187 PTNSHLNF
+187 PANSHLNF
-195 SALRSLPKDYT
+195 SALRSLPPDYT
-206 ADWQSGDIYT
+206 GGWQDGDIYT

-221 DGADAK
+221 EGADAK

-232 FPGFY
+232 FPAFY
-237 AKYLQKQMGNADYRM
+237 TKYLQKQMGNADYHM
-252 ILQPLTSI
+252 DLQPLTSI
-260 HLHSTHLD
+260 HLHSDLD
-268 YEIGAKG
+268 YEIGTKG
-275 NIKTVYIFSAIA
+275 NIKAVYIFSAIA
-287 LLILI
+287 LLILV

-319 GSQRLQLIGQFL
+319 GSQRFQLIGQFL
-331 TESFLMTI
+331 TESFMMTI
-339 LAGLVGFL
+339 LAGFVGFL
-347 LAKAAL
+347 LATAAL
-353 PFFNQLA
+353 PSFNRLA
-360 EKSLSLDFQ
+360 EKSLSLDFHD
-369 NNSLFTLGI
+369 NGLASLGI
-378 AAAFL
+378 GGAFL
-383 LLIGLLSG
+383 ILIGLLSG

-402 PVVALKG
+402 PVIALKG

-445 IRYVNHKDL
+445 ISYVNHKDL
-454 GFNKEQV
+454 GFNKDQV
-461 LTFHVD
+461 LTFHIN

-472 TQVGALKDKLGQN
+472 TQVGALKEKLAQN

-500 NGIGSTA
+500 NSIGSTA
-507 LFIETSN
+507 LFVETN
-514 GEMPSTTQMAQ
+514 GGEMPSTTQMTQ
-525 RFMADADYLRTM
+525 RFMADADYLSTM
-537 EIKLVQGRDFVK
+537 EVKLLQGRDFVK

-560 VNETLVKKQ
+560 VNEALVKKQ
-569 GWTNPIGKRMR
+569 GWVNPVGKRMR

-585 DGNATEMTVVGVTRD
+585 DGNVTELTVVGVTSD

-620 MEQDNM
+620 QEQDNM

-633 KTPEALAYISQVY
+633 KIPDALAYINQVY
-646 KTFDP
+646 RTFDAD
-651 EARPEFHFL
+651 ARPEFQFL

-675 NVLLAFAILAILI
+675 NVLLAFAILAIVI

-710 RKVLGASIQDVVLML
+710 RKVLGASVQDVVLML
-725 SKDFVKLVLVAIAIG
+725 SRDFVKLVLIAIVIG
-740 TPVAVYAMNKWL
+740 TPIAVYAMSRWL
-752 QNFEYRETLSWWVFA
+752 QNFEYRQTLSWWVFA
-767 LAGIIAIV
+767 LAGIVAIV
-775 IALATVSSQALKS
+775 IALVTVSSQALKS

>member
-56 RIYRL
+56 RIYRV

-91 IEKTVRISIEG
+91 IEKTVRISAEG
-102 GGTIRFGEK
+102 GGKIRFGEK
-111 LVDAYD
+111 QVDAYD
-117 IYFADAS
+117 IFFTDGS
-124 VFDVFSYPFLYG
+124 VFDIFSYPFLYG
-136 NPATALDEPQKI
+136 NPATALREPQKI
-148 VLTKTLADRIFGDAS
+148 VLTKTLATRIFGDAS

-169 VFFSNDFPNV
+169 VFFSNNFPNV
-179 VTGVINDV
+179 VTGVIDDV
-187 PTNSHLNF
+187 PGNAHMNF
-195 SALRSLPKDYT
+195 SALRSLPPDFT
-206 ADWQSGDIYT
+206 GGWQDGDIYT

-221 DGADAK
+221 EGADAK

-232 FPGFY
+232 FPAFY
-237 AKYLQKQMGNADYRM
+237 TKYLQKQMGDADYHLN
-252 ILQPLTSI
+252 LQPLTSI
-260 HLHSTHLD
+260 HLHSNLD
-268 YEIGAKG
+268 YEIGTKG
-275 NIKTVYIFSAIA
+275 SIKTVYIFSAIA
-287 LLILI
+287 LLILV

-319 GSQRLQLIGQFL
+319 GSQRFQLIGQFL
-331 TESFLMTI
+331 TESFMMTV
-339 LAGLVGFL
+339 LAGFVGFI

-360 EKSLSLDFQ
+360 EKSLNLDFHD
-369 NNSLFTLGI
+369 NSMTTVVIG
-378 AAAFL
+378 AAFL

-402 PVVALKG
+402 PVIALKG

-445 IRYVNHKDL
+445 IQYVNHKDL
-454 GFNKEQV
+454 GFNKDQV
-461 LTFHVD
+461 LTFHID

-472 TQVGALKDKLGQN
+472 TQVSALKEKLEQN

-490 SAAASNPIGN
+490 AASASNPIGN
-500 NGIGSTA
+500 NAIGSTA
-507 LFIETSN
+507 LFVETNN
-514 GEMPSTTQMAQ
+514 GDIPSTTQMTQ

-537 EIKLVQGRDFVK
+537 EIKLLQGRDFIK
-549 NSPADLAGSVL
+549 SSPADLAGSVL
-560 VNETLVKKQ
+560 VNQALVKKQ
-569 GWTNPIGKRMR
+569 GWTNPIGKKMR

-585 DGNATEMTVVGVTRD
+585 DGNVRELTIVGVTKD

-626 YVRINAA
+626 YVRINAT
-633 KTPEALAYISQVY
+633 KTSEALAYISQVY
-646 KTFDP
+646 KTFDAD
-651 EARPEFHFL
+651 ARPEFQFL

-675 NVLLAFAILAILI
+675 NVLLAFAILAVVI

-710 RKVLGASIQDVVLML
+710 RKVLGASVQDVVLML
-725 SKDFVKLVLVAIAIG
+725 SSDFVKLVLIAIVIG
-740 TPVAVYAMNKWL
+740 TPIAFYAMTQWL

-767 LAGIIAIV
+767 LAGVVAIV
-775 IALATVSSQALKS
+775 IALVTVSSQALKS

>member
-17 RLFSGLNILG
+17 RLFSALNILG

-47 YDRFHAKAD
+47 YDRFHTKAD
-56 RIYRL
+56 RIYRV
-61 TQEAEWA
+61 TQQSEWA
-68 TGSFKLAPTSAPF
+68 TGSFNLASTSAPF
-81 APALQNEYPE
+81 SPALQNEYPE
-91 IEKTVRISIEG
+91 IEKAVRISAEG
-102 GGTIRFGEK
+102 GGKIRFGEK
-111 LVDAYD
+111 QVDAYD
-117 IYFADAS
+117 VFFTDAS
-124 VFDVFSYPFLYG
+124 VFDIFSYSFLYG
-136 NPATALDEPQKI
+136 DPKTALREPQKI
-148 VLTKTLADRIFGDAS
+148 VLTKTLATRIFGDAA

-169 VFFSNDFPNV
+169 VFFSNNFPNV
-179 VTGVINDV
+179 VTGVIEDV
-187 PTNSHLNF
+187 PTNSHLVF
-195 SALRSLPKDYT
+195 SALRSLPPDFT
-206 ADWQSGDIYT
+206 GGWQDGDIYT

-221 DGADAK
+221 EGTDAR

-232 FPGFY
+232 FPAFY
-237 AKYLQKQMGNADYRM
+237 TKYLKKEMGDADYRM
-252 ILQPLTSI
+252 NLQPLTSI
-260 HLHSTHLD
+260 HLHSHLGF
-268 YEIGAKG
+268 EFSTNG

-287 LLILI
+287 LLILV

-319 GSQRLQLIGQFL
+319 GSQRFQLIGQFL
-331 TESFLMTI
+331 TESFMMTI
-339 LAGLVGFL
+339 LAGFVGFL
-347 LAKAAL
+347 LASAAL
-353 PFFNQLA
+353 PFFNRLA
-360 EKSLSLDFQ
+360 EKSLSLDFHD
-369 NNSLFTLGI
+369 NNI
-378 AAAFL
+378 ATIAIAVAFL

-402 PVVALKG
+402 PVIALKG
-409 QLGSQSG
+409 QLGSQTG

-445 IRYVNHKDL
+445 IRYVNQKDL
-454 GFNKEQV
+454 GFNKDQV
-461 LTFHVD
+461 LTFHID
-467 KNEVR
+467 KSEVR
-472 TQVGALKDKLGQN
+472 TQVGALKEKLGQN
-485 PVIES
+485 PLIES

-500 NGIGSTA
+500 NFIGSTG
-507 LFIETSN
+507 LLIETSN
-514 GEMPSTTQMAQ
+514 GEIPSTTQMTQ

-537 EIKLVQGRDFVK
+537 EIKLLQGRDFIK

-560 VNETLVKKQ
+560 VNEALVKKQ

-585 DGNATEMTVVGVTRD
+585 DGNVTELTIVGVTND

-609 IEPLVIQLAPP
+609 IEPLVIQFAPP
-620 MEQDNM
+620 TEQDNM

-646 KTFDP
+646 KTFDA
-651 EARPEFHFL
+651 EARPEFQFL

-675 NVLLAFAILAILI
+675 NVLLAFAVLAIVI

-710 RKVLGASIQDVVLML
+710 RKVLGASVQNVVLML
-725 SKDFVKLVLVAIAIG
+725 SKDFIKLVLIAIVIG
-740 TPVAVYAMNKWL
+740 TPIAVYSMNKWL
-752 QNFEYRETLSWWVFA
+752 ENFEYRETLSWWIFA

>member
-56 RIYRL
+56 RIYRV

-68 TGSFKLAPTSAPF
+68 TGSFKLAPTSPPF

-91 IEKTVRISIEG
+91 IEKTVRISAEG
-102 GGTIRFGEK
+102 GGKIRFGEK
-111 LVDAYD
+111 QVDAHD
-117 IYFADAS
+117 IFFTDAAI
-124 VFDVFSYPFLYG
+124 FDIFTYLFLYG
-136 NPATALDEPQKI
+136 NPATALREPQKI
-148 VLTKTLADRIFGDAS
+148 VLTKTLATTLFGDAS

-169 VFFSNDFPNV
+169 VFFSNNFPNV
-179 VTGVINDV
+179 VTGVIDDV
-187 PTNSHLNF
+187 PANSHLGF
-195 SALRSLPKDYT
+195 SALRSLPPDFT
-206 ADWQSGDIYT
+206 GGWQEGDMYT
-216 YLLLK
+216 YVLLK
-221 DGADAK
+221 EGTDAK

-232 FPGFY
+232 FPTFY
-237 AKYLQKQMGNADYRM
+237 TKYLQKYIAGTDYHM
-252 ILQPLTSI
+252 NLQPLTSI
-260 HLHSTHLD
+260 HLHSHLD
-268 YEIGAKG
+268 YEIGSNG

-287 LLILI
+287 LLILV

-319 GSQRLQLIGQFL
+319 GSQRFQLIGQFL
-331 TESFLMTI
+331 TESFMMTI
-339 LAGLVGFL
+339 LAGFVGFL
-347 LAKAAL
+347 LAKTAL
-353 PFFNQLA
+353 PFFNRLA
-360 EKSLSLDFQ
+360 EKSLSLDF
-369 NNSLFTLGI
+369 NDNSIATVGI
-378 AAAFL
+378 GAAFL
-383 LLIGLLSG
+383 LLIGLFSG

-402 PVVALKG
+402 PVIALKG
-409 QLGSQSG
+409 QLGSQTS

-445 IRYVNHKDL
+445 IRYVNDKDL
-454 GFNKEQV
+454 GFNKDQV
-461 LTFHVD
+461 LTFHID

-472 TQVGALKDKLGQN
+472 TQVSALKAKLEQN

-490 SAAASNPIGN
+490 AAAASNPIGN
-500 NGIGSTA
+500 NSIGSTA
-507 LFIETSN
+507 LFVETNN
-514 GEMPSTTQMAQ
+514 GDIPSTTQMTQ

-537 EIKLVQGRDFVK
+537 EIKLLQGRDFIK
-549 NSPADLAGSVL
+549 NSPADLTGSVL
-560 VNETLVKKQ
+560 VNEALVKKQ
-569 GWTNPIGKRMR
+569 GWANPIGKRMR
-580 YPADK
+580 YTADK
-585 DGNATEMTVVGVTRD
+585 DGNAKELTIVGVTND

-646 KTFDP
+646 KTFDAD
-651 EARPEFHFL
+651 ARPEFQFL

-675 NVLLAFAILAILI
+675 NVLLAFAILAIVI

-710 RKVLGASIQDVVLML
+710 RKVLGASVQNVVLML

-740 TPVAVYAMNKWL
+740 TPIAVYAMNKWL

-775 IALATVSSQALKS
+775 IALVTVSSQALKS

>member
-17 RLFSGLNILG
+17 PLFSGLNIFG

-56 RIYRL
+56 RVFRV
-61 TQEAEWA
+61 TQEAQWA
-68 TGSFKLAPTSAPF
+68 TGSFRLAPTSAPF
-81 APALQNEYPE
+81 AQALQNEYPE
-91 IEKTVRISIEG
+91 IEKTVRISTEG
-102 GGTIRFGEK
+102 GGKIRFGEK
-111 LVDAYD
+111 QVDAHD
-117 IYFADAS
+117 IYFTDAS
-124 VFDVFSYPFLYG
+124 IFSVFSYPFLYG
-136 NPATALDEPQKI
+136 DPATALREPQKI
-148 VLTKTLADRIFGDAS
+148 VLTKTLATRIFGDAS
-163 KAMGQT
+163 RAMGQT
-169 VFFSNDFPNV
+169 VFFSNDYPNT
-179 VTGVINDV
+179 VTGVIEDAPV
-187 PTNSHLNF
+187 NSHLNF
-195 SALRSLPKDYT
+195 SALRSLPPDYT
-206 ADWQSGDIYT
+206 GGWQDGDIYT

-221 DGADAK
+221 EGTDAR

-232 FPGFY
+232 FPSFY
-237 AKYLQKQMGNADYRM
+237 AKYLQKQMDNANYHM
-252 ILQPLTSI
+252 ALQPLTSI
-260 HLHSTHLD
+260 HLHSNLE
-268 YEIGAKG
+268 YEMSTNG
-275 NIKTVYIFSAIA
+275 NINTVYIFSAIA

-331 TESFLMTI
+331 TESFMMTF
-339 LAGLVGFL
+339 LAGLMGFL

-353 PFFNQLA
+353 PFFNDLA
-360 EKSLSLDFQ
+360 EKSLSLQFR
-369 NNSLFTLGI
+369 NNDMATLGI

-436 ACSGIVYRQ
+436 ACSGIVYKQ

-454 GFNKEQV
+454 GFNKDQV
-461 LTFHVD
+461 LTFHID

-472 TQVGALKDKLGQN
+472 SQVGALKEKLEQN

-490 SAAASNPIGN
+490 AAAASNPIGGN
-500 NGIGSTA
+500 FIGSAA
-507 LFIETSN
+507 LFVETDN
-514 GEMPSTTQMAQ
+514 GEIPSTTQMTQ

-537 EIKLVQGRDFVK
+537 EIKLLHGRDFVK

-560 VNETLVKKQ
+560 VNEALVKKQ
-569 GWTNPIGKRMR
+569 GWANPIGKKMR

-585 DGNATEMTVVGVTRD
+585 DGNVKELTIVGVTSD

-620 MEQDNM
+620 SEQDNL
-626 YVRINAA
+626 YVRINPA
-633 KTPEALAYISQVY
+633 KMSEALAYISSIY
-646 KTFDP
+646 KGFDP
-651 EARPEFHFL
+651 EATPEFQFL

-675 NVLLAFAILAILI
+675 NILLVFAILAVVI

-725 SKDFVKLVLVAIAIG
+725 SRDFVKLVLIAIAIG
-740 TPVAVYAMNKWL
+740 TPIAAYAMHKWL

-767 LAGIIAIV
+767 LAGVIAIV

>member
-56 RIYRL
+56 RIYRV
-61 TQEAEWA
+61 TQDAEWA

-81 APALQNEYPE
+81 AQALQNEYPE
-91 IEKTVRISIEG
+91 IEKTVRISAEG
-102 GGTIRFGEK
+102 GGKIRFGEK
-111 LVDAYD
+111 QVDAPD
-117 IYFADAS
+117 VFFADGS
-124 VFDVFSYPFLYG
+124 VFDIFSYSFVYG
-136 NPATALDEPQKI
+136 NPATALREPQRI
-148 VLTKTLADRIFGDAS
+148 VLTNALATRIFGDAS
-163 KAMGQT
+163 KAVGQT
-169 VFFSNDFPNV
+169 IFFSNNYPNV
-179 VTGVINDV
+179 VTGVIEDV
-187 PTNSHLNF
+187 PANSHLNF
-195 SALRSLPKDYT
+195 SALRSLPAGYT
-206 ADWQSGDIYT
+206 GGWQEGDVYT

-221 DGADAK
+221 EGADAK

-232 FPGFY
+232 FPAFY
-237 AKYLQKQMGNADYRM
+237 TKYLQKEMGNADYHLK
-252 ILQPLTSI
+252 LQPLTSI
-260 HLHSTHLD
+260 HLHSDLEF
-268 YEIGAKG
+268 EIGAKG

-287 LLILI
+287 LLILV

-319 GSQRLQLIGQFL
+319 GSQRFQLIAQFL

-339 LAGLVGFL
+339 LAGFVGFL

-353 PFFNQLA
+353 PFFNRLA
-360 EKSLSLDFQ
+360 EKSLSLDFHD
-369 NNSLFTLGI
+369 NSIITMAIGG
-378 AAAFL
+378 AFL

-402 PVVALKG
+402 PVISLKG
-409 QLGSQSG
+409 QLGSQTG

-454 GFNKEQV
+454 GFNKDQV
-461 LTFHVD
+461 LTFHID

-472 TQVGALKDKLGQN
+472 TQVGSLKEKLEQN

-490 SAAASNPIGN
+490 AAAASNPIGN
-500 NGIGSTA
+500 NTIGSAA
-507 LFIETSN
+507 LFVETN
-514 GEMPSTTQMAQ
+514 HGDIPSTTQMTQ

-537 EIKLVQGRDFVK
+537 EIKLLQGRDFIK

-560 VNETLVKKQ
+560 VNKALVQKQ
-569 GWTNPIGKRMR
+569 GWANPVGKRLR

-585 DGNATEMTVVGVTRD
+585 DGRVKELTVVGVTND

-620 MEQDNM
+620 QEQDNM

-646 KTFDP
+646 KTFDAD
-651 EARPEFHFL
+651 ARPEFQFL

-675 NVLLAFAILAILI
+675 NVLLAFAILAIVI

-710 RKVLGASIQDVVLML
+710 RKVLGASVQDVVLML
-725 SKDFVKLVLVAIAIG
+725 SRDFVKLVLVAIAIG
-740 TPVAVYAMNKWL
+740 TPVAVYAMSKWL

>member
-10 IRNFRKQ
+10 IRNFRNQ

-56 RIYRL
+56 RVFRV

-81 APALQNEYPE
+81 AQALQNEYPE
-91 IEKTVRISIEG
+91 IEKTVRISAEG
-102 GGTIRFGEK
+102 GGKIRFGEK
-111 LVDAYD
+111 QVDAHD
-117 IYFADAS
+117 IFFTDAS

-136 NPATALDEPQKI
+136 NPATALREPQKI
-148 VLTKTLADRIFGDAS
+148 VLTKTLATNIFGDAS

-169 VFFSNDFPNV
+169 VFFSNNYPNV
-179 VTGVINDV
+179 VTGVIDDV
-187 PTNSHLNF
+187 PANSHLNF
-195 SALRSLPKDYT
+195 SALRSLPPDYT
-206 ADWQSGDIYT
+206 GGWQDGDIYT

-221 DGADAK
+221 EGTDAR

-232 FPGFY
+232 FPAFY
-237 AKYLQKQMGNADYRM
+237 TKYLQKQMGNADYHM
-252 ILQPLTSI
+252 NLQPLTSI
-260 HLHSTHLD
+260 HLHSHLD
-268 YEIGAKG
+268 YEIGTNG

-287 LLILI
+287 LLILV

-319 GSQRLQLIGQFL
+319 GSQRFQLIGQFL
-331 TESFLMTI
+331 TESFMMTI

-347 LAKAAL
+347 LAKTAL

-360 EKSLSLDFQ
+360 EKTLSLDFQ
-369 NNSLFTLGI
+369 SNNLLTVGI
-378 AAAFL
+378 AAAFV

-402 PVVALKG
+402 PVIALKG
-409 QLGSQSG
+409 QLGSQAG

-454 GFNKEQV
+454 GFNKDQV
-461 LTFHVD
+461 LTFHID

-472 TQVGALKDKLGQN
+472 TQVGALKEKLGQN

-490 SAAASNPIGN
+490 SASASNPIGN
-500 NGIGSTA
+500 NSIGSTA
-507 LFIETSN
+507 LFVETN
-514 GEMPSTTQMAQ
+514 QGEMPSTTQMTQ

-537 EIKLVQGRDFVK
+537 EIKLLQGRDFVQ

-560 VNETLVKKQ
+560 VNEALAKKQ
-569 GWTNPIGKRMR
+569 GWANPIGKRMR

-585 DGNATEMTVVGVTRD
+585 DGNVQELTVVGVTND

-620 MEQDNM
+620 QEQDNM

-633 KTPEALAYISQVY
+633 KTPEALAYITEVY
-646 KTFDP
+646 RTFDA
-651 EARPEFHFL
+651 EARPEFQFL

-675 NVLLAFAILAILI
+675 NVLLAFAILAVVI

-740 TPVAVYAMNKWL
+740 TPIAVYAMNKWL

-767 LAGIIAIV
+767 LAGILAIV
-775 IALATVSSQALKS
+775 IALVTVSSQALKS

>member
-10 IRNFRKQ
+10 IRNFRNQ

-56 RIYRL
+56 RVFRV

-81 APALQNEYPE
+81 AQALQNEYPE
-91 IEKTVRISIEG
+91 IEKTVRISAEG
-102 GGTIRFGEK
+102 GGKILFGEK
-111 LVDAYD
+111 QVDAHD
-117 IYFADAS
+117 IFFTDAS

-136 NPATALDEPQKI
+136 NPATALREPQKI
-148 VLTKTLADRIFGDAS
+148 VLTKTLATNIFGDAS

-169 VFFSNDFPNV
+169 VFFSNNYPNV
-179 VTGVINDV
+179 VTGVIDDV
-187 PTNSHLNF
+187 PANSHLNF
-195 SALRSLPKDYT
+195 SALRSLPPDYT
-206 ADWQSGDIYT
+206 GGWQDGDIYT

-221 DGADAK
+221 EGTDAR

-232 FPGFY
+232 FPAFY
-237 AKYLQKQMGNADYRM
+237 TKYLQKQMGNADYHM
-252 ILQPLTSI
+252 NLQPLTSI
-260 HLHSTHLD
+260 HLHSHLD
-268 YEIGAKG
+268 YEIGTNG

-287 LLILI
+287 LLILV

-319 GSQRLQLIGQFL
+319 GSQRVQLIGQFL
-331 TESFLMTI
+331 TESFMMTI

-347 LAKAAL
+347 LAKTAL

-360 EKSLSLDFQ
+360 EKTLSLDFQ
-369 NNSLFTLGI
+369 SNNLLTVGI
-378 AAAFL
+378 AVAFV

-402 PVVALKG
+402 PVIALKG
-409 QLGSQSG
+409 QLGSQAG

-454 GFNKEQV
+454 GFNKDQV
-461 LTFHVD
+461 LTFHID

-472 TQVGALKDKLGQN
+472 TQVGALKEKLGQN

-490 SAAASNPIGN
+490 SASASNPIGN
-500 NGIGSTA
+500 NSIGSTA
-507 LFIETSN
+507 LFVETN
-514 GEMPSTTQMAQ
+514 QGEMPSTTQMTQ

-537 EIKLVQGRDFVK
+537 EIKLLQGRDFVQ

-560 VNETLVKKQ
+560 VNEALAKKQ
-569 GWTNPIGKRMR
+569 GWANPIGKRMR

-585 DGNATEMTVVGVTRD
+585 DGNVQELTVVGVTND

-620 MEQDNM
+620 QEQDNM
-626 YVRINAA
+626 YVRINSA
-633 KTPEALAYISQVY
+633 KTPEALDYITEVY
-646 KTFDP
+646 RTFDA
-651 EARPEFHFL
+651 EARPEFQFL

-675 NVLLAFAILAILI
+675 NVLLAFAILAVVI

-740 TPVAVYAMNKWL
+740 TPIAVYAMNKWL

-767 LAGIIAIV
+767 LAGILAIV
-775 IALATVSSQALKS
+775 IALVTVSSQALKS

>member
-17 RLFSGLNILG
+17 RLFSALNIFG

-47 YDRFHAKAD
+47 YDRFHSKAD
-56 RIYRL
+56 RIYRI
-61 TQEAEWA
+61 TQEAQWA

-91 IEKTVRISIEG
+91 IEKTVRISTEG
-102 GGTIRFGEK
+102 GGQIRFGEK
-111 LVDAYD
+111 QVEAND
-117 IYFADAS
+117 IYFADAT
-124 VFDVFSYPFLYG
+124 VFDIFSYPFIHG
-136 NPATALDEPQKI
+136 NPATALREPQKI
-148 VLTKTLADRIFGDAS
+148 VLTQSLANRIFGDAS

-169 VFFSNDFPNV
+169 VFFSNNYPNT
-179 VTGVINDV
+179 VTGIIADA
-187 PTNSHLNF
+187 PTNSHLHF
-195 SALRSLPKDYT
+195 SALRSLPAGYT
-206 ADWQSGDIYT
+206 GGWQNGDVYT
-216 YLLLK
+216 YVLLK
-221 DGADAK
+221 EGADAK

-232 FPGFY
+232 FPAFY
-237 AKYLQKQMGNADYRM
+237 AKYLQKQMGNADYHM
-252 ILQPLTSI
+252 ALQPLTSI
-260 HLHSTHLD
+260 HLHSHLD
-268 YEIGAKG
+268 YEVGANG
-275 NIKTVYIFSAIA
+275 NINTVYIFSAIA
-287 LLILI
+287 LLILV

-319 GSQRLQLIGQFL
+319 GSQRAQLIGQFL
-331 TESFLMTI
+331 TESFMMTV

-369 NNSLFTLGI
+369 NNEFLTLGV
-378 AAAFL
+378 AAGFL
-383 LLIGLLSG
+383 LLVALFSG

-409 QLGSQSG
+409 QLGSQAG

-436 ACSGIVYRQ
+436 ACAGIVYKQ

-454 GFNKEQV
+454 GFNKKQV
-461 LTFHVD
+461 LTFHID

-472 TQVGALKDKLGQN
+472 TQVGALKEKLEQN
-485 PVIES
+485 PIIES
-490 SAAASNPIGN
+490 AAAASNPIGN
-500 NGIGSTA
+500 NSIGSTA
-507 LFIETSN
+507 LFIETN
-514 GEMPSTTQMAQ
+514 QGEIPSTTQLTQ
-525 RFMADADYLRTM
+525 RFMADADYLKTM
-537 EIKLVQGRDFVK
+537 EIKLLNGRDFAAD
-549 NSPADLAGSVL
+549 SPADLSGAAL
-560 VNETLVKKQ
+560 VNEALVKKQ
-569 GWTNPIGKRMR
+569 GWANPVGKRMR
-580 YPADK
+580 LPADG
-585 DGNATEMTVVGVTRD
+585 DGHVKELTVIGVTRD

-609 IEPLVIQLAPP
+609 IEPLVVLLVPP
-620 MEQDNM
+620 SEQDNM
-626 YVRINAA
+626 YVRINPA
-633 KTPEALAYISQVY
+633 KTSEALAYISRVY

-651 EARPEFHFL
+651 EAAPEFHFL

-675 NVLLAFAILAILI
+675 SVLLAFAILAVVI

-710 RKVLGASIQDVVLML
+710 RKVLGASVQDVVLML
-725 SKDFVKLVLVAIAIG
+725 SRDFVKLVLIAIAIG
-740 TPVAVYAMNKWL
+740 TPVAVYATSQWL

-767 LAGIIAIV
+767 LAGLIAIV
-775 IALATVSSQALKS
+775 IALATVSAQALKS

>member
-47 YDRFHAKAD
+47 YDRFHAKSD
-56 RIYRL
+56 RIFRVS
-61 TQEAEWA
+61 QEAQWA
-68 TGSFKLAPTSAPF
+68 TGSFKLAPTSPPF

-91 IEKTVRISIEG
+91 IEQTVRISTEG
-102 GGTIRFGEK
+102 GGRIRFGEK
-111 LVDAYD
+111 QVDAND
-117 IYFADAS
+117 IYFTDAS
-124 VFDVFSYPFLYG
+124 IFGLFSYPFIYG
-136 NPATALDEPQKI
+136 DPATALREPQKI
-148 VLTKTLADRIFGDAS
+148 VLTKTLAERIFGDAS
-163 KAMGQT
+163 RAMGQT
-169 VFFSNDFPNV
+169 VFFSNNYPNT
-179 VTGVINDV
+179 VTGVIEDA
-187 PTNSHLNF
+187 PANSHLNF
-195 SALRSLPKDYT
+195 SALRSLPADYT
-206 ADWQSGDIYT
+206 GGWQEGNVYT

-221 DGADAK
+221 EGADAK

-232 FPGFY
+232 FPAFY
-237 AKYLQKQMGNADYRM
+237 SKYLQKQMGNADYHM
-252 ILQPLTSI
+252 ALQPLTSI
-260 HLHSTHLD
+260 HLHSHLD
-268 YEIGAKG
+268 YEVGPNG
-275 NIKTVYIFSAIA
+275 NINTVYIFSAIA
-287 LLILI
+287 VLILI

-319 GSQRLQLIGQFL
+319 GSQRVQLIGQFL
-331 TESFLMTI
+331 TESFIMTI
-339 LAGLVGFL
+339 LAGFAGFL

-353 PFFNQLA
+353 PFFNALA
-360 EKSLSLDFQ
+360 EKSLSMQLS
-369 NNSLFTLGI
+369 NNNIATLGI

-383 LLIGLLSG
+383 VLIGLVSG

-402 PVVALKG
+402 PVIALKG
-409 QLGSQSG
+409 QLGSQAG

-436 ACSGIVYRQ
+436 ACAGIVYKQ
-445 IRYVNHKDL
+445 IRYVNDKNL
-454 GFNKEQV
+454 GFNKDQI
-461 LTFHVD
+461 LTFHID

-472 TQVGALKDKLGQN
+472 NQVGALKTQLEQN

-490 SAAASNPIGN
+490 AAAASNPIGN
-500 NGIGSTA
+500 NSIGSTA
-507 LFIETSN
+507 LFVETSN
-514 GEMPSTTQMAQ
+514 GEIPSTTQMMQ

-537 EIKLVQGRDFVK
+537 EIKLLQGRDFVK

-560 VNETLVKKQ
+560 VNEALVKKQ
-569 GWTNPIGKRMR
+569 GWVNPIGKRLR
-580 YPADK
+580 YPADN
-585 DGNATEMTVVGVTRD
+585 DGNTTELTIVGVTND

-609 IEPLVIQLAPP
+609 IEPLMIQLAPP
-620 MEQDNM
+620 SEQDNM
-626 YVRINAA
+626 YVRVNPA
-633 KTPEALAYISQVY
+633 KTSEALAHIARVY

-651 EARPEFHFL
+651 EATPEFHFL

-675 NVLLAFAILAILI
+675 NVLLAFAVLAVVI

-710 RKVLGASIQDVVLML
+710 RKVLGASVQDVVLML
-725 SKDFVKLVLVAIAIG
+725 SRDFVKLVLIAIVIG
-740 TPVAVYAMNKWL
+740 TPIAVYAMSRWL
-752 QNFEYRETLSWWVFA
+752 QNFEYRETLSWWIFA